1 MSEFLCSFNEGN
13 RKMKELL
20 GVKGAN
26 LSEMTSMGLPVPF
39 GFVVTTRGCKK
50 FFDNNCMFSEDM
62 FLSLQEK
69 IQELEEVTGKK
80 FGSGENPL
88 LVSVRTSSV
97 VSLPTMA
104 HTVLNLGLNDK
115 IVGGIADEQGSLEI
129 AMDCYTRFLRTY
141 GTVVR
146 GIKETEFL
154 SAYGAIKKQAMA
166 SDEYSEEAVLF
177 KAVEVYKNIILSR
190 SGRPIPEDP
199 YDQLKEAIG
208 ANLCYW
214 LSEETRVYRE
224 LHEIPDEIY
233 TAAVVQAMVYG
244 NFDVNSCAGTVFTRD
259 PNTGEKVLFGEF
271 LIKAQGS
278 DSSFRDMTAVRI
290 QKMGDFFPQLYDQFI
305 RIAALLEKYNQDMQE
320 IEFTIQQG
328 KLYMLETKSGRR
340 TPSAAVKIAVEMV
353 KEGLITRATA
363 VANLRAEDIND
374 LVIFGI
380 KKNEDMNPET
390 IANFHTILEWADE
403 FRDMGVR
410 ANIDTPED
418 AKLALRLGAEGIG
431 LCRTEHMF
439 FSEERI
445 YDFIRMIIAD
455 NDEERNEALKVL
467 KPYQKEDFKKI
478 FTIMEDRPVTIRLL
492 DPSLHNV
499 LPHSEKDIRAL
510 SHKLDISEKKLAAK
524 IILLHE
530 ENPEL
535 GRRGSRLAVTHPE
548 IARMQ
553 TEAVIEAAWEV
564 RQENS
569 FEPDISIMVPFVST
583 AREFYYV
590 KDLIDGAAQGT
601 FKKIGAEI
609 DYTVGT
615 MIETPRAA
623 LLSGSIAER
632 ADFFSFGTNDL
643 TELIY
648 GLSRADTEE
657 LIEEYIEK
665 DILDKN
671 PFYSLDKT
679 GVGSLIESAALS
691 GRKIKP
697 KLKIGLSGDHGS
709 DPDSIEFCQS
719 IGVDYFSCSTLRIP
733 GTRLAAA
740 QAHIRAYRNR

>member
-177 KAVEVYKNIILSR
+177 KAVEVYKNIILFR

-278 DSSFRDMTAVRI
+278 DSSFKDMTAVRI
-290 QKMGDFFPQLYDQFI
+290 EKMGDFFPQLYDQFI

-390 IANFHTILEWADE
+390 TANFHT
-403 FRDMGVR
+403 
-410 ANIDTPED
+410 
-418 AKLALRLGAEGIG
+418 
-431 LCRTEHMF
+431 
-439 FSEERI
+439 
-445 YDFIRMIIAD
+445 
-455 NDEERNEALKVL
+455 
-467 KPYQKEDFKKI
+467 
-478 FTIMEDRPVTIRLL
+478 
-492 DPSLHNV
+492 
-499 LPHSEKDIRAL
+499 
-510 SHKLDISEKKLAAK
+510 
-524 IILLHE
+524 
-530 ENPEL
+530 
-535 GRRGSRLAVTHPE
+535 
-548 IARMQ
+548 
-553 TEAVIEAAWEV
+553 
-564 RQENS
+564 
-569 FEPDISIMVPFVST
+569 
-583 AREFYYV
+583 
-590 KDLIDGAAQGT
+590 
-601 FKKIGAEI
+601 
-609 DYTVGT
+609 
-615 MIETPRAA
+615 
-623 LLSGSIAER
+623 
-632 ADFFSFGTNDL
+632 
-643 TELIY
+643 
-648 GLSRADTEE
+648 
-657 LIEEYIEK
+657 
-665 DILDKN
+665 
-671 PFYSLDKT
+671 
-679 GVGSLIESAALS
+679 
-691 GRKIKP
+691 
-697 KLKIGLSGDHGS
+697 
-709 DPDSIEFCQS
+709 
-719 IGVDYFSCSTLRIP
+719 
-733 GTRLAAA
+733 
-740 QAHIRAYRNR
+740 